1 MQELLNN
8 LQGLVCEIA
17 MLQFAEYAGLMNI
30 VPDSLCD
37 RILMGKW
44 FISQEEQFYIRDV
57 NLEKNPP
64 VGLYRG
70 EGELAVVAQDLSEYE
85 LIQCNAE
92 NGGQIKE
99 Q

>member
-37 RILMGKW
+37 RILMGK
-44 FISQEEQFYIRDV
+44 
-57 NLEKNPP
+57 
-64 VGLYRG
+64 
-70 EGELAVVAQDLSEYE
+70 
-85 LIQCNAE
+85 
-92 NGGQIKE
+92 
-99 Q
+99 